1 MKETTPREKVLK
13 NIRNA
18 LMQKNENPFL
28 DAQIHAEMYAP
39 VDPVTDVAF
48 AQSFTAAGGV
58 FFYCEDEKAMVMQLA
73 ALAREREWKT
83 VYTFI
88 PELVDILNL
97 IKLNPVSDPALPDD
111 LQAGITFCEALI
123 ARTGT
128 IVVSSLASS
137 GRRMVVHPEVHIV
150 IGYASQVV
158 QDIQH
163 ALDDLKNR
171 YGDALPSLVS
181 MITGPSRTADI
192 EKTLVMGAHGPRE
205 LMLFFIDDR
214 PDREEETTQ
223 T

>member
-18 LMQKNENPFL
+18 LMHKNENPFL
-28 DAQIHAEMYAP
+28 DAQIHADMYAP
-39 VDPVTDVAF
+39 VDSVTDVAF

-73 ALAREREWKT
+73 TLARERNWKS
-83 VYTFI
+83 VFTFI

-97 IKLNPVSDPALPDD
+97 IKLNPVSDPALPDE
-111 LQAGITFCEALI
+111 LQAGITFCESLI

-128 IVVSSLASS
+128 IVVSSFASS
-137 GRRMVVHPEVHIV
+137 GRRMVVHPEAHIV

-171 YGDALPSLVS
+171 YGDALPSFISL
-181 MITGPSRTADI
+181 ITGPSRTADI

-214 PDREEETTQ
+214 PDREEESAHP
-223 T
+223 

>member
-18 LMQKNENPFL
+18 LMHKNENPFL
-28 DAQIHAEMYAP
+28 DAQIYSEMYAP
-39 VDPVTDVAF
+39 VDSVTDVAF

-58 FFYCEDEKAMVMQLA
+58 FFYCEDEKSMVMQLA
-73 ALAREREWKT
+73 ALARERDWRA

-97 IKLNPVSDPALPDD
+97 IKLNPVSDSDLPDD
-111 LQAGITFCEALI
+111 LKAGITFCESLI

-128 IVVSSLASS
+128 ILVSSFASS
-137 GRRMVVHPEVHIV
+137 GRRMVIHPEIHIV

-158 QDIQH
+158 QDIHH
-163 ALDDLKNR
+163 ALDELKNR
-171 YGDALPSLVS
+171 YGDTIPSFVS
-181 MITGPSRTADI
+181 LITGPSRTADI

-214 PDREEETTQ
+214 PDPEQEPAQ